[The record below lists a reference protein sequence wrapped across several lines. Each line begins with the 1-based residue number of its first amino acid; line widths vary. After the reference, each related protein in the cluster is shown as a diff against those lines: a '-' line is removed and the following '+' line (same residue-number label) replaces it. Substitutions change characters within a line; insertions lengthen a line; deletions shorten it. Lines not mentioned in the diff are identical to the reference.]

1 MRTWAPLLLLLL
13 PAGASAIE
21 VRSYGNTQCSG
32 TPVATETHTSDKCE
46 QHDRQAEMFFC
57 EKQGNAPPHVY
68 KNIYYAA
75 RGASVNA
82 DSCRGRGEY
91 DEQLSVPSEKCI
103 PGVNTSQYYD
113 CSSGRALGGPS
124 AAAAATVLAAVVA
137 GAVLR

>member
-1 MRTWAPLLLLLL
+1 MRA
-13 PAGASAIE
+13 A
-21 VRSYGNTQCSG
+21 
-32 TPVATETHTSDKCE
+32 
-46 QHDRQAEMFFC
+46 RQAGRDVLLRE
-57 EKQGNAPPHVY
+57 EGQRAPHVY

-82 DSCRGRGEY
+82 DSCRARDEY
-91 DEQLSVPSEKCI
+91 DEQVSVPSDKCI
-103 PGVNTSQYYD
+103 PGQNTSQYYD